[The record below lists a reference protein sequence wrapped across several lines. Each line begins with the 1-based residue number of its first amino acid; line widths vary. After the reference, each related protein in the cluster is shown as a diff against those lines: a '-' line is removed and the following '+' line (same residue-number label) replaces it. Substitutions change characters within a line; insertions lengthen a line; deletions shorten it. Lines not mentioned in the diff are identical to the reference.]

1 MVSDP
6 SIALRPDVS
15 LVVLVHGM
23 AKGKFTGKKLG
34 DYITSADDKDYMNA
48 RRIVNGQDQASTIA
62 GRANFWDGAIN
73 GTNTVGKD
81 PQPGGD
87 VLYLG
92 EWLGD
97 LADGTEIDPRN
108 P

>member
-1 MVSDP
+1 MINDP

-34 DYITSADDKDYMNA
+34 DYITSAANKDYVNA
-48 RRIVNGQDQASTIA
+48 RRIVLGQNHASAIA
-62 GRANFWDGAIN
+62 GRANFWEGAIN

-81 PQPGGD
+81 ALPGGD